1 MGLRLGL
8 GPGLTSASTDE
19 LGYRLLQMLLMLR
32 PRLVMHLPVDI
43 LHAAAILIPVLVALL
58 IFLQPDEPRDLPLQV
73 LRQIFI
79 EDVNYWIL
87 IRLIPGLAAIAEL
100 LPRGG
105 IVLGEVA
112 VLPIER
118 REDSLAPAQI
128 RQVMGQQVQAVD
140 APLQEFLLAF
150 LGRWGLIMLLA
161 MTMTMSLRLLQLS
174 EPLPLLNCQFGPDL
188 L

>member
-1 MGLRLGL
+1 MLGL
-8 GPGLTSASTDE
+8 G
-19 LGYRLLQMLLMLR
+19 
-32 PRLVMHLPVDI
+32 RLVMHLSVDI

-79 EDVNYWIL
+79 EDVNYWML
-87 IRLIPGLAAIAEL
+87 IRLISGLAAIAEL

-118 REDSLAPAQI
+118 REDSQAPAQI

-140 APLQEFLLAF
+140 APLQEFLLAP
-150 LGRWGLIMLLA
+150 LGQWGLIMLLA
-161 MTMTMSLRLLQLS
+161 MTMTMTMSLRLLQLP
-174 EPLPLLNCQFGPDL
+174 ETLPLFNCQLGPDL